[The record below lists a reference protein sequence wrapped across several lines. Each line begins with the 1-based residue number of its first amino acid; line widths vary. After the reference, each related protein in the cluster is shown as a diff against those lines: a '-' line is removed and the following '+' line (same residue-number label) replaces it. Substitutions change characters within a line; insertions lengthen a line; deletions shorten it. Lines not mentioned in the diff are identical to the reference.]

1 MHARLSTYPG
11 ITRPLNISIRVIS
24 IKWHTPWWSNCN
36 AVAIKCSLYSEIY
49 NFIDIY
55 CGHLQM
61 LHLINQLCTGFYY
74 NLFSIVIRVSFN
86 FPIFLHN
93 FQTIFYATQCIQR
106 ACKFE
111 ENFVVWNN
119 KELRFVETSEWRCF
133 SDHEIML
140 NESENSPKSGQYVA
154 FFFFFKKS
162 P

>member
-24 IKWHTPWWSNCN
+24 IKWHTPWWSNCY

-74 NLFSIVIRVSFN
+74 NLFPIVIRVSFN
-86 FPIFLHN
+86 FPIFLFSFTTFKLFSVLLN
-93 FQTIFYATQCIQR
+93 VFNVLVNLKRILLFETTKSWGLLKLVNGGVFQTMKLC
-106 ACKFE
+106 
-111 ENFVVWNN
+111 
-119 KELRFVETSEWRCF
+119 
-133 SDHEIML
+133 
-140 NESENSPKSGQYVA
+140 
-154 FFFFFKKS
+154 
-162 P
+162 